1 MSNLFSSETSA
12 ETAKATRQQ
21 AASARY
27 VLMTARCWSS
37 PGARA
42 ELNDGQYSHRNTV
55 PTTMEKSVQTSMYN
69 SIVLTYFLYWLLID
83 INTI

>member
-42 ELNDGQYSHRNTV
+42 ELNDGQYNHRNTV
-55 PTTMEKSVQTSMYN
+55 PTTMGKISERVKLHTGN
-69 SIVLTYFLYWLLID
+69 SWGKIKV
-83 INTI
+83 